1 MKEKWTCEQANEWYS
16 KLGWLRGCN
25 FIGSDCANR
34 LDMFQAHRCEE
45 KLATAEREIALCEK
59 IGFNTVRIWANFDV
73 YYKEPD
79 SYMEIFDRY
88 IDIFARHGQKVMVV
102 LCHEEDLPL
111 GDEFRAKEM
120 GEQTYAL
127 GWHQGRTPLTDE
139 EKALKPHHYLEYDET
154 GPLFLEM
161 VKRTVEKYARDE
173 RILAWN
179 IYNEPGISLDGEL
192 AMSIMTELFDLVRSL
207 DPIQPL
213 CSDIWHT
220 TKDGEPATPEEKLS
234 LELSDIIS
242 YHCYGDY
249 VKQVLEIHA
258 LQKYNRPIF
267 QTEWLHR
274 INHNT
279 VQEVDPLF
287 YITNV
292 ANYCWGFVV
301 GKTQTNEP
309 WDVMWE
315 WLDNGDPRTAKYDF
329 TKWQHDLFRPNLRPY
344 DPNEIALIK
353 RFNDKAKK
361 EGR

>member
-1 MKEKWTCEQANEWYS
+1 MTLDKIYHAAFVLKDIIRKTDVIAAPELNPDADIILKTENLQVTGS
-16 KLGWLRGCN
+16 FKVRG
-25 FIGSDCANR
+25 A
-34 LDMFQAHRCEE
+34 AY
-45 KLATAEREIALCEK
+45 K
-59 IGFNTVRIWANFDV
+59 I
-73 YYKEPD
+73 
-79 SYMEIFDRY
+79 S
-88 IDIFARHGQKVMVV
+88 Q
-102 LCHEEDLPL
+102 LS
-111 GDEFRAKEM
+111 
-120 GEQTYAL
+120 
-127 GWHQGRTPLTDE
+127 DE
-139 EKALKPHHYLEYDET
+139 EKAIPEKHYMEYPELHDT
-154 GPLFLEM
+154 YIEM
-161 VKRTVEKYARDE
+161 IRRTVEKYKNDD
-173 RILAWN
+173 RIFCWN

-192 AMSIMTELFDLVRSL
+192 AMSILTELFDLVRSL

-220 TKDGEPATPEEKLS
+220 TKDGVPATPEERLS

-249 VKQVLEIHA
+249 VKQVFEIHA

-279 VQEVDPLF
+279 VQEVYPLF

-301 GKTQTNEP
+301 EKTQTNEP

-315 WLDNGDPRTAKYDF
+315 WLDNGDPKTANYDF

>member
-1 MKEKWTCEQANEWYS
+1 MKRKWTCEEANEWYARQ
-16 KLGWLRGCN
+16 GWLRGCN

-34 LDMFQAHRCEE
+34 LDMYQKHKCEE
-45 KLATAEREIALCEK
+45 KLATAEREIALCQK

-88 IDIFARHGQKVMVV
+88 IDLFARYGMKVMVV
-102 LCHEEDLPL
+102 LCHEEHLSRGDVFKAKPL
-111 GDEFRAKEM
+111 

-127 GWHQGRTPLTDE
+127 GYHQGMAPLSPE
-139 EKALKPHHYLEYDET
+139 EAALEPKHYLEYDET
-154 GPLFLEM
+154 RELFIEM
-161 VKRTVEKYARDE
+161 VRRTVEKYAKDE

-179 IYNEPGISLDGEL
+179 IYNEPGITLGTER
-192 AMSIMTELFDLVRSL
+192 AMKIMTELFEIVRSY

-213 CSDIWHT
+213 CADIWRSK
-220 TKDGEPATPEEKLS
+220 KDGQIATPEERLS
-234 LELSDIIS
+234 LELSDVISFHS
-242 YHCYGDY
+242 YHDY
-249 VKQVLEIHA
+249 ARQVEELHYFKQF
-258 LQKYNRPIF
+258 NRPIF

-274 INHNT
+274 VNHNN
-279 VQEVDPLF
+279 VQEIYPLF

-292 ANYCWGFVV
+292 SNYCWGFVV

-309 WDVMWE
+309 WDCMWE
-315 WLDNGDPRTAKYDF
+315 QLESGDERSKYYDY

-353 RFNDKAKK
+353 KFNDMAKA

>member
-16 KLGWLRGCN
+16 KQGWLRGCN

-34 LDMFQAHRCEE
+34 LDMFQAYKCEE
-45 KLATAEREIALCEK
+45 KLATAEREIALCEE

-88 IDIFARHGQKVMVV
+88 IDIFARHGMKVMVV

-154 GPLFLEM
+154 RQLFLDM
-161 VKRTVEKYARDE
+161 VRKTVEKYARDE

-220 TKDGEPATPEEKLS
+220 TKDGEPATTEEKLS

-279 VQEVDPLF
+279 VQEVYPLF

-315 WLDNGDPRTAKYDF
+315 WLDNGDPKTANYDF